1 MLPQQSLRPDPIEV
15 GEVNING
22 WLGNMPQQISETSDR
37 HKSKDGVS
45 GTEERAECT

>member
-15 GEVNING
+15 VKVNING

-37 HKSKDGVS
+37 HRSKDVVS
-45 GTEERAECT
+45 DTEERAECT

>member
-15 GEVNING
+15 VEVNING